1 MQDDPGHLQEAPTP
15 PTPSRASFRKGRYM
29 PCAIAGQMPCMQTDP
44 EPEPKPGPRHC
55 NPEPKPGGEAT
66 QPRPGP
72 RPCNRSLTN
81 AERDHLVNLGM
92 IAGSVMVMDD
102 AMRSGDV
109 FDPAHMERARAIG
122 AELERRVQRERGQ
135 ARPRSTCD

>member
-29 PCAIAGQMPCMQTDP
+29 PCAIAGQMPCMRTDP
-44 EPEPKPGPRHC
+44 K
-55 NPEPKPGGEAT
+55 PEPKPGGEAT
-66 QPRPGP
+66 EPRP
-72 RPCNRSLTN
+72 RPLLCNHSLTN

-109 FDPAHMERARAIG
+109 FNPAHMERARAIG
-122 AELERRVQRERGQ
+122 AELERRVQRERGK
-135 ARPRSTCD
+135 ARARSTSD

>member
-29 PCAIAGQMPCMQTDP
+29 PCAIAGQMPCMLTDAK
-44 EPEPKPGPRHC
+44 PEPKPGPRHC
-55 NPEPKPGGEAT
+55 NPEPL
-66 QPRPGP
+66 PGP
-72 RPCNRSLTN
+72 RPCRPCNHSLTD

-92 IAGSVMVMDD
+92 MAGSVMVMDD
-102 AMRSGDV
+102 AMRSGNV

-122 AELERRVQRERGQ
+122 AELERRVQRERGK
-135 ARPRSTCD
+135 ARSRSTSD